1 MTLLFLY
8 HVFRCVNEL
17 MTNAMEHLIIEVS
30 IYLTLSF
37 MCLILVKCICFY
49 IHVMNDDLRGWVN
62 LGSVKGYTTNWYQ
75 SKLVHYKLVSE

>member
-49 IHVMNDDLRGWVN
+49 IHVMNDVRER
-62 LGSVKGYTTNWYQ
+62 LGEPG
-75 SKLVHYKLVSE
+75 

>member
-30 IYLTLSF
+30 IHLTLSF

-49 IHVMNDDLRGWVN
+49 IYVMNDVRER
-62 LGSVKGYTTNWYQ
+62 LGEPG
-75 SKLVHYKLVSE
+75 